1 VTAALVLI
9 KAWFTAGQPAFP
21 RGALMGSF
29 ERWDKMMSGILGYAG
44 VPGFLANL
52 TERRAERDTTG
63 GFWTEHLAWLWRTFG
78 GQGFTS
84 LDVKNKAMA
93 SAGTWEAPPHLE
105 DPATMTFARD
115 LGLAYAKNADRW
127 HGEYRITRQEG
138 VTHRKVARWYVEY
151 RGDGGSGGTSLPPA
165 PASDRSE
172 TPEGGNGGSTLGSPQ
187 TSNPD
192 STVKSTVGVEGVE
205 GPSPLKYNA
214 PAPARA
220 LHAHARAEGSGTP
233 TTPRTPSGL
242 VIRADLE
249 TDSADKLYL
258 TPRGEFVRL
267 AGIIGPNGQ
276 PQIAPVE
283 DVIAMLDLADR
294 VDGHNFTGFD
304 GPALAWHHP
313 DLVDWNRLAPKIRDT
328 ELIARQVKPPRSRE
342 AGHSE
347 DKYGLDAV
355 AAEMGL
361 PGKTDD
367 LKRLARKHGG
377 YGMIPQD
384 DPEYRDYLRGDL
396 LATAAVADHL
406 MPYYESDPYLPR
418 EHLLAQIAGQ
428 MSLSGFRVDTA
439 LLAER
444 KAGVDRAKADA
455 IQALHDGW
463 GLPLGKMVPRGRG
476 KDKHEEFEPFTSPL
490 ASGPG
495 KAWLEGQFTRFGVP
509 DPPRT
514 PKSRDLATG
523 ADELRPIMEDPACPA
538 SLREMLGLMETV
550 TKART
555 VYQTATEC
563 LAPDGRVHPFVSMRQ
578 ASGRWSVTNPGL
590 TVFGKRGGK
599 HVERDIF
606 IADDDDSV
614 ILSCDLSQVDMRAM
628 AGHCQDPGYM
638 ALFGWGED
646 GRPLDPHTMIGEQVG
661 LGREPA
667 KAIGHGW
674 NYGLGPARMIRNG
687 LDPEKVYQFVN
698 GMEAR
703 FPGLMAWREV
713 IREMGKAGQIL
724 DNGFGRRMMCEPS
737 RYYTVAPAL
746 MGQGGARDI
755 MCESL
760 LRLPRELWPF
770 LRVMV
775 HDEIVL
781 SVPRWA
787 AEEIGHILIDA
798 MTWFW
803 RGVPILCDLSK
814 PGRSWG
820 AVSAK

>member
-1 VTAALVLI
+1 
-9 KAWFTAGQPAFP
+9 
-21 RGALMGSF
+21 
-29 ERWDKMMSGILGYAG
+29 
-44 VPGFLANL
+44 
-52 TERRAERDTTG
+52 
-63 GFWTEHLAWLWRTFG
+63 
-78 GQGFTS
+78 
-84 LDVKNKAMA
+84 
-93 SAGTWEAPPHLE
+93 
-105 DPATMTFARD
+105 
-115 LGLAYAKNADRW
+115 
-127 HGEYRITRQEG
+127 
-138 VTHRKVARWYVEY
+138 
-151 RGDGGSGGTSLPPA
+151 
-165 PASDRSE
+165 
-172 TPEGGNGGSTLGSPQ
+172 
-187 TSNPD
+187 
-192 STVKSTVGVEGVE
+192 
-205 GPSPLKYNA
+205 
-214 PAPARA
+214 
-220 LHAHARAEGSGTP
+220 
-233 TTPRTPSGL
+233 
-242 VIRADLE
+242 
-249 TDSADKLYL
+249 
-258 TPRGEFVRL
+258 
-267 AGIIGPNGQ
+267 
-276 PQIAPVE
+276 
-283 DVIAMLDLADR
+283 
-294 VDGHNFTGFD
+294 
-304 GPALAWHHP
+304 
-313 DLVDWNRLAPKIRDT
+313 
-328 ELIARQVKPPRSRE
+328 
-342 AGHSE
+342 
-347 DKYGLDAV
+347 
-355 AAEMGL
+355 
-361 PGKTDD
+361 
-367 LKRLARKHGG
+367 
-377 YGMIPQD
+377 
-384 DPEYRDYLRGDL
+384 
-396 LATAAVADHL
+396 
-406 MPYYESDPYLPR
+406 
-418 EHLLAQIAGQ
+418 
-428 MSLSGFRVDTA
+428 
-439 LLAER
+439 
-444 KAGVDRAKADA
+444 
-455 IQALHDGW
+455 
-463 GLPLGKMVPRGRG
+463 
-476 KDKHEEFEPFTSPL
+476 
-490 ASGPG
+490 
-495 KAWLEGQFTRFGVP
+495 
-509 DPPRT
+509 
-514 PKSRDLATG
+514 
-523 ADELRPIMEDPACPA
+523 MEDPACPA